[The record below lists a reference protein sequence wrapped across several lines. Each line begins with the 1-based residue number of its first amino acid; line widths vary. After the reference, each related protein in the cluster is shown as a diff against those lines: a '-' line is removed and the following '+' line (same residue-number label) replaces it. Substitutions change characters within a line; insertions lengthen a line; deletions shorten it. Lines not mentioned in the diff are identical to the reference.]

1 MFSNRI
7 NSIKISSIIKYN
19 DIVKEREKNGIYFYK
34 ANIGSPNIDIDEA
47 YFKALSNYNEK
58 KNEYSSPK
66 GLSVLRQQVSEYYNK
81 KNNREKYSIEDVIVT
96 QGASDGIIKALF
108 SICDKNDE
116 IIVLEPFFSDYKMY
130 CNLAEVN
137 MITISEKNI
146 TYKNIKS
153 IVNEK
158 TKAILFANPNNPDGN
173 VLNKKEI
180 SAILK
185 IAKEKKM
192 FVISDEVYSEL
203 VYTNEYYSLSNYDY
217 ENIVIVDSASKK
229 LNACGS
235 RIGFVI
241 SKNENLIEKIRL
253 INDSKISISN
263 VEQLAVASLF
273 SKFDEITKSN
283 ITIYKKRLEKMKE
296 CLEKNNIKYVNPQ
309 GGICLLV
316 DLPVNDSENF
326 ALWLASKYQKDNK
339 TLLVTSAKD
348 FYQSDE
354 GKNKMRL
361 CLTINENE
369 IESIVKLL
377 CDALKE
383 YEVKI

>member
-1 MFSNRI
+1 M
-7 NSIKISSIIKYN
+7 
-19 DIVKEREKNGIYFYK
+19 
-34 ANIGSPNIDIDEA
+34 
-47 YFKALSNYNEK
+47 
-58 KNEYSSPK
+58 
-66 GLSVLRQQVSEYYNK
+66 
-81 KNNREKYSIEDVIVT
+81 
-96 QGASDGIIKALF
+96 
-108 SICDKNDE
+108 
-116 IIVLEPFFSDYKMY
+116 
-130 CNLAEVN
+130 
-137 MITISEKNI
+137 
-146 TYKNIKS
+146 
-153 IVNEK
+153 
-158 TKAILFANPNNPDGN
+158 
-173 VLNKKEI
+173 
-180 SAILK
+180 
-185 IAKEKKM
+185 
-192 FVISDEVYSEL
+192 
-203 VYTNEYYSLSNYDY
+203 
-217 ENIVIVDSASKK
+217 
-229 LNACGS
+229 
-235 RIGFVI
+235 I

-348 FYQSDE
+348 FYQSNE

-369 IESIVKLL
+369 IDSIVKLL
-377 CDALKE
+377 CDAIKE